1 MHIIHALL
9 CRTTLTRQPSWHP
22 YLPTQSLLPA
32 SVWQNPTIPTSNS
45 SQMCLPVLMSTSITL
60 ATGAVILHSTFLKIK
75 PAKMLLSDQQVPWSG
90 RRGWHW
96 SRHVDISVLHRDG
109 IETFWFCLFTFN
121 LALRWCLSATT
132 ARMTCSRPRLGTWI
146 STPRT
151 VNRPGGSPL
160 GRGG

>member
-32 SVWQNPTIPTSNS
+32 SVWQNHTTLISNS

-75 PAKMLLSDQQVPWSG
+75 PAKCSFLTSKCLDLGEEDDIGAGMWTYQSCTEMVLKLSDSVFLPSILLSGDAFLL
-90 RRGWHW
+90 RRHEWHV
-96 SRHVDISVLHRDG
+96 RGPGLGHGSVHQG
-109 IETFWFCLFTFN
+109 
-121 LALRWCLSATT
+121 LSTD
-132 ARMTCSRPRLGTWI
+132 LGGH
-146 STPRT
+146 P
-151 VNRPGGSPL
+151 
-160 GRGG
+160 